1 MPSMWNLRDDRA
13 ALPRVSKELTPDARA
28 LTTKLQYSTLESGN
42 FGKGLRFR
50 CVAIGF
56 DAFERRNVAKIEEQT
71 DCPLGKNAS
80 GGRNAPSLSRSSNL
94 IAGIPIIESGGKE
107 GQEYPVRRKN
117 PAGITYVTKATL
129 VLLEKVES
137 GPLTILNI
145 PTICIP
151 KMHLQ
156 CFSLT
161 KCTFSPD
168 QETSFLRKAS
178 GRAGSN
184 G

>member
-1 MPSMWNLRDDRA
+1 VPSMRNLRDDRA

-28 LTTKLQYSTLESGN
+28 LTTKLQYSTLESGT

-50 CVAIGF
+50 CVAIGVG
-56 DAFERRNVAKIEEQT
+56 AFERRNVAKIEERI

-80 GGRNAPSLSRSSNL
+80 APSLSRSSIL
-94 IAGIPIIESGGKE
+94 IAGIPIIESGRKE
-107 GQEYPVRRKN
+107 GQEYPVRREN